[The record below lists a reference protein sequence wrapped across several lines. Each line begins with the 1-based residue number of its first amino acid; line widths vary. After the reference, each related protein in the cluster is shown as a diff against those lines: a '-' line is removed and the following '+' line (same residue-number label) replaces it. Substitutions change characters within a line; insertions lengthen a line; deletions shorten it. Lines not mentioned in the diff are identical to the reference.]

1 MKKEFIFYLPK
12 LNKNHIIIARDEATA
27 VWKLFNQFRLRES
40 DVDGYRIMQ
49 QGKIHRKFSL

>member
-12 LNKNHIIIARDEATA
+12 LKKTKTILARDEATA

-40 DVDGYRIMQ
+40 DVDGYKIVA
-49 QGKIHRKFSL
+49 GKN